1 MAYTA
6 LYRKYRPSN
15 FASVVGQEVV
25 VDILK
30 NSILNNKVS
39 HAYLFTGPRGTGKTS
54 IAKIL
59 AHAVNCLNFNG
70 DICGECDVCKN
81 LKIND
86 SDIIEID
93 AASNNGVDEI
103 RTLRDNVKLLPSFCK
118 YKIYIIDEVHMLS
131 TGAFNALLKTLE
143 EPPSHV
149 IFILATTE
157 PNKIPLTIL
166 SRCQRFDFNKISNEK
181 LVSRLLYIANQ
192 EGKNVDK
199 SILEYIAE
207 ISDGGLRDAI
217 NLLDQV
223 ISLPQESVTLEEID
237 RLSGRISQNTLF
249 DLLNAISTGDY
260 VSILNISDKI
270 YGEGKNYKD
279 IANGMLAI
287 VRDLSIN
294 LEVDS
299 YFNKDYSLKLDTIN
313 IPFDKLIFITSLLN
327 ELIKELKNS
336 NDPKMLFD
344 IYMVNI
350 CNSLSSKDTV
360 STKKEVLN
368 SNQQKDSISF
378 PKKEDINNFQTNEL
392 KEKEV
397 INKTSLEKR
406 IEEPDTNNVTEEEI
420 VKEKIV
426 NNSDDTINSDLKS
439 IRINNVLAEADKNI
453 LNNIVKF
460 YDKIGDYVSNKV
472 YNTLSILLLDGHVVV
487 ASSKYLLFAF
497 KTEEDVTLFDNNYK
511 QIELFIKEVFEEAY
525 KVAAVTTK
533 EWQMIKEDFIKN
545 KKNQIPYVFI
555 DENDVKLDMGVSFND
570 LENSALD
577 LFGED
582 TISVR

>member
-70 DICGECDVCKN
+70 DICGECEVCKN
-81 LKIND
+81 LEIND

-181 LVSRLLYIANQ
+181 LVSRLLYIATQ
-192 EGKNVDK
+192 EGKNIDK

-249 DLLNAISTGDY
+249 ELLNAISTGNY
-260 VSILNISDKI
+260 VSILNISDII

-279 IANGMLAI
+279 IADGMLAI

-294 LEVDS
+294 FEVDS
-299 YFNKDYSLKLDTIN
+299 YFNKDYSSKLATIN
-313 IPFDKLIFITSLLN
+313 IPFDKLISITSLLN

-350 CNSLSSKDTV
+350 CNSLSSKGNLSV
-360 STKKEVLN
+360 
-368 SNQQKDSISF
+368 
-378 PKKEDINNFQTNEL
+378 KKEDINNFQTVEL
-392 KEKEV
+392 KNKEV
-397 INKTSLEKR
+397 NNISNIKENKEKLDINKDSDGETTNEETVKTS
-406 IEEPDTNNVTEEEI
+406 N
-420 VKEKIV
+420 
-426 NNSDDTINSDLKS
+426 DTINGDLKS
-439 IRINNVLAEADKNI
+439 IRINNVLAEADKKI
-453 LNNIVKF
+453 LNNIVKL

-487 ASSKYLLFAF
+487 ASTKYLLFAF
-497 KTEEDVTLFDNNYK
+497 ESEEDVTLFDNNYK
-511 QIELFIKEVFEEAY
+511 QIELFIKEVFEETY
-525 KVAAVTTK
+525 KVAAVTKK
-533 EWQMIKEDFIKN
+533 EWQRIKEDFIKN

>member
-30 NSILNNKVS
+30 NSILNNKIS

-70 DICGECDVCKN
+70 DICGECEVCKN
-81 LKIND
+81 LEIND

-181 LVSRLLYIANQ
+181 LVSRLLYIATQ
-192 EGKNVDK
+192 EGKIIDK

-249 DLLNAISTGDY
+249 ELLNAISTGNY
-260 VSILNISDKI
+260 VSILNISDII

-279 IANGMLAI
+279 IADGMLAI

-294 LEVDS
+294 FEVDS
-299 YFNKDYSLKLDTIN
+299 YFNKDYSSKLATIN
-313 IPFDKLIFITSLLN
+313 IPFDKLISITSLLN

-350 CNSLSSKDTV
+350 CNSLSSKGNLSV
-360 STKKEVLN
+360 
-368 SNQQKDSISF
+368 
-378 PKKEDINNFQTNEL
+378 KKEDINNSQTVEL
-392 KEKEV
+392 KNKEV
-397 INKTSLEKR
+397 NNISNIKEHKEKLDINKDSDEK
-406 IEEPDTNNVTEEEI
+406 
-420 VKEKIV
+420 
-426 NNSDDTINSDLKS
+426 TINEKTVNTSNDIINGDLKS
-439 IRINNVLAEADKNI
+439 IRINNVLAEADKKI
-453 LNNIVKF
+453 LNNIVKL
-460 YDKIGDYVSNKV
+460 YDRIGDYVSNKV

-487 ASSKYLLFAF
+487 ASTKYLLFAF
-497 KTEEDVTLFDNNYK
+497 ESEEDVTLFDNNYK
-511 QIELFIKEVFEEAY
+511 QIELFIKEVFEETY
-525 KVAAVTTK
+525 KVAAVTKK
-533 EWQMIKEDFIKN
+533 EWQRIKEDFIKN

>member
-70 DICGECDVCKN
+70 DICGECEVCKN
-81 LKIND
+81 LEIND

-181 LVSRLLYIANQ
+181 LVSRLLYIATQ
-192 EGKNVDK
+192 EGKIIDK

-223 ISLPQESVTLEEID
+223 ISLPQECVTLEEID

-249 DLLNAISTGDY
+249 ELLSAISTGNY
-260 VSILNISDKI
+260 LSILNISDII

-279 IANGMLAI
+279 IADGMLAI

-294 LEVDS
+294 FEVDS
-299 YFNKDYSLKLDTIN
+299 YFNKDYSSKLATIN
-313 IPFDKLIFITSLLN
+313 IPFDKLISITSLLN

-350 CNSLSSKDTV
+350 CNSLSSKGNLSV
-360 STKKEVLN
+360 
-368 SNQQKDSISF
+368 
-378 PKKEDINNFQTNEL
+378 KKEDINNSQTVEL
-392 KEKEV
+392 KNKEV
-397 INKTSLEKR
+397 NNISNIKENKEKLDINKDSDEETINEETVNTS
-406 IEEPDTNNVTEEEI
+406 N
-420 VKEKIV
+420 
-426 NNSDDTINSDLKS
+426 DTINGDLKN
-439 IRINNVLAEADKNI
+439 IRINNVLAEADKKI
-453 LNNIVKF
+453 LNNIVKL

-487 ASSKYLLFAF
+487 ASTKYLLFAF
-497 KTEEDVTLFDNNYK
+497 ESEEDVTLFDNNYK
-511 QIELFIKEVFEEAY
+511 QIELFIKEVFEKTY
-525 KVAAVTTK
+525 KVAAVTKK
-533 EWQMIKEDFIKN
+533 EWQRIKEDFIKN

>member
-70 DICGECDVCKN
+70 DICGECEVCKN
-81 LKIND
+81 LEIND

-181 LVSRLLYIANQ
+181 LVSRLLYIATQ
-192 EGKNVDK
+192 EGKIVDK

-249 DLLNAISTGDY
+249 ELLNAISIGNY
-260 VSILNISDKI
+260 LSILNISDII

-279 IANGMLAI
+279 IADGMLAI

-294 LEVDS
+294 FEVDN
-299 YFNKDYSLKLDTIN
+299 YFNKDYSSKLATIN
-313 IPFDKLIFITSLLN
+313 IPFDKLISITSLLN

-350 CNSLSSKDTV
+350 CNSLSSKGNLSV
-360 STKKEVLN
+360 
-368 SNQQKDSISF
+368 
-378 PKKEDINNFQTNEL
+378 KKEDINNSQTVEL
-392 KEKEV
+392 KNKEV
-397 INKTSLEKR
+397 INISN
-406 IEEPDTNNVTEEEI
+406 I
-420 VKEKIV
+420 KENKKKI
-426 NNSDDTINSDLKS
+426 NINKDSDEDTINEETVNTSNDIINGDLKS
-439 IRINNVLAEADKNI
+439 IRINNVLAEADKSI
-453 LNNIVKF
+453 LNNIVKS

-487 ASSKYLLFAF
+487 ASTKYLLFAF
-497 KTEEDVTLFDNNYK
+497 ESEEDVTLFDNNYK
-511 QIELFIKEVFEEAY
+511 QIELFIKEVFEETY
-525 KVAAVTTK
+525 KVAAVTKK
-533 EWQMIKEDFIKN
+533 EWQRIKEDFIKN

>member
-70 DICGECDVCKN
+70 DICGECEVCKN
-81 LKIND
+81 LEIND

-181 LVSRLLYIANQ
+181 LVSRLLYIATQ
-192 EGKNVDK
+192 EGKIVDK

-249 DLLNAISTGDY
+249 ELLNAISTGNY
-260 VSILNISDKI
+260 VSILNISDII

-279 IANGMLAI
+279 IADGMLAI

-294 LEVDS
+294 FEVDS
-299 YFNKDYSLKLDTIN
+299 YFNRDYSSKLATIN
-313 IPFDKLIFITSLLN
+313 IPFDKLISITSLLN

-350 CNSLSSKDTV
+350 CNSLSSKGNLSV
-360 STKKEVLN
+360 
-368 SNQQKDSISF
+368 
-378 PKKEDINNFQTNEL
+378 KKEDINNSQTVEL
-392 KEKEV
+392 KNKEV
-397 INKTSLEKR
+397 INISN
-406 IEEPDTNNVTEEEI
+406 I
-420 VKEKIV
+420 KENKKKI
-426 NNSDDTINSDLKS
+426 NINKDSDEDTINEETVNTSNDIINGDLKS

-453 LNNIVKF
+453 LNNIVKS

-487 ASSKYLLFAF
+487 ASTKYLLFAF
-497 KTEEDVTLFDNNYK
+497 ESEEDVTLFDNNYK
-511 QIELFIKEVFEEAY
+511 QIELFIKEVFEETY
-525 KVAAVTTK
+525 KVAAVTKK
-533 EWQMIKEDFIKN
+533 EWQRIKEDFIKN

>member
-70 DICGECDVCKN
+70 DICGECEVCKN
-81 LKIND
+81 LEIND

-181 LVSRLLYIANQ
+181 LVSRLLYIATQ

-249 DLLNAISTGDY
+249 ELLNAISTGNY
-260 VSILNISDKI
+260 VSILNISDII

-279 IANGMLAI
+279 IADGMLAI

-294 LEVDS
+294 FEVDN
-299 YFNKDYSLKLDTIN
+299 YFNKDYSSKLATIN
-313 IPFDKLIFITSLLN
+313 IPFDKLISITSLLN

-350 CNSLSSKDTV
+350 CNSLSSKGNLSV
-360 STKKEVLN
+360 
-368 SNQQKDSISF
+368 
-378 PKKEDINNFQTNEL
+378 KKEDINNSQTVEL
-392 KEKEV
+392 KNKEV
-397 INKTSLEKR
+397 NNISNIKENKEKLDINK
-406 IEEPDTNNVTEEEI
+406 D
-420 VKEKIV
+420 
-426 NNSDDTINSDLKS
+426 SDEDTINEETVNTSNDIINDDLKS
-439 IRINNVLAEADKNI
+439 IRINNVLAEADKSI
-453 LNNIVKF
+453 LNNIVKS

-487 ASSKYLLFAF
+487 ASTKYLLFAF
-497 KTEEDVTLFDNNYK
+497 ESEEDVTLFDNNYK
-511 QIELFIKEVFEEAY
+511 QIELFIKEVFEETY
-525 KVAAVTTK
+525 KVAAVTKK
-533 EWQMIKEDFIKN
+533 EWQRIKEDFIKN

>member
-70 DICGECDVCKN
+70 DICGECEVCKN
-81 LKIND
+81 LEIND

-181 LVSRLLYIANQ
+181 LVSRLLYIATQ
-192 EGKNVDK
+192 EGKIIDK

-249 DLLNAISTGDY
+249 ELLNAISTGNY
-260 VSILNISDKI
+260 VSILNISDII

-279 IANGMLAI
+279 IADGMLAI

-294 LEVDS
+294 FEVDS
-299 YFNKDYSLKLDTIN
+299 YFNKDYSSKLATIN
-313 IPFDKLIFITSLLN
+313 IPFDKLISITSLLN

-350 CNSLSSKDTV
+350 CNSLSSKGNLSV
-360 STKKEVLN
+360 
-368 SNQQKDSISF
+368 
-378 PKKEDINNFQTNEL
+378 KKEDINNSQTVEL
-392 KEKEV
+392 KNKEV
-397 INKTSLEKR
+397 NNISNIKEHKEKSDINKDSDEK
-406 IEEPDTNNVTEEEI
+406 
-420 VKEKIV
+420 
-426 NNSDDTINSDLKS
+426 TINEKTVNTSNDIINGDLKS
-439 IRINNVLAEADKNI
+439 IRINNVLAEADKKI
-453 LNNIVKF
+453 LNNIVKL
-460 YDKIGDYVSNKV
+460 YDRIGDYVSNKV

-487 ASSKYLLFAF
+487 ASTKYLLFAF
-497 KTEEDVTLFDNNYK
+497 ESEEDVTLFDNNYK
-511 QIELFIKEVFEEAY
+511 QIELFIKEVFEETY
-525 KVAAVTTK
+525 KVAAVTKK
-533 EWQMIKEDFIKN
+533 EWQRIKEDFIKN

>member
-30 NSILNNKVS
+30 NSILNNKIS

-70 DICGECDVCKN
+70 DICGECEVCKN
-81 LKIND
+81 LEIND

-181 LVSRLLYIANQ
+181 LVSRLLYIATQ
-192 EGKNVDK
+192 EGKIVDK

-249 DLLNAISTGDY
+249 ELLNAISTGNY
-260 VSILNISDKI
+260 VSILNISDII
-270 YGEGKNYKD
+270 YAEGKNYKD
-279 IANGMLAI
+279 IADGMLAI

-294 LEVDS
+294 FEVDS
-299 YFNKDYSLKLDTIN
+299 YFNKDYSSKLATIN
-313 IPFDKLIFITSLLN
+313 IPFDKLISITSLLN

-350 CNSLSSKDTV
+350 CNSLSSKGNLSV
-360 STKKEVLN
+360 
-368 SNQQKDSISF
+368 
-378 PKKEDINNFQTNEL
+378 KKEDINNSQTVEL
-392 KEKEV
+392 KNKEV
-397 INKTSLEKR
+397 NNISNIKEHKEKLDINKDSDEK
-406 IEEPDTNNVTEEEI
+406 
-420 VKEKIV
+420 
-426 NNSDDTINSDLKS
+426 TINEKTVNTSNDIINGDLKS

-453 LNNIVKF
+453 LNNIVKS

-487 ASSKYLLFAF
+487 ASTKYLLFAF
-497 KTEEDVTLFDNNYK
+497 ESEEDVTLFDNNYK
-511 QIELFIKEVFEEAY
+511 QIELFIKEVFEETY
-525 KVAAVTTK
+525 KVAAVTKK
-533 EWQMIKEDFIKN
+533 EWQRIKEDFIKN

>member
-70 DICGECDVCKN
+70 DICGECEVCKN
-81 LKIND
+81 LEIND

-181 LVSRLLYIANQ
+181 LVSRLLYIATQ

-249 DLLNAISTGDY
+249 ELLNAISTGNY
-260 VSILNISDKI
+260 VSILNISDII

-279 IANGMLAI
+279 IADGMLAI

-294 LEVDS
+294 FEVDS
-299 YFNKDYSLKLDTIN
+299 YFNKDYSSKLATIN
-313 IPFDKLIFITSLLN
+313 IPFDKLISITSLLN
-327 ELIKELKNS
+327 ELIKELKYS

-350 CNSLSSKDTV
+350 CNSLSSKGNLSV
-360 STKKEVLN
+360 
-368 SNQQKDSISF
+368 
-378 PKKEDINNFQTNEL
+378 KKEDINNSQTVEL
-392 KEKEV
+392 KNKEV
-397 INKTSLEKR
+397 NNISNIKENKEKLDINKDSDEK
-406 IEEPDTNNVTEEEI
+406 
-420 VKEKIV
+420 
-426 NNSDDTINSDLKS
+426 TINEETVNTSNDIINGDLKS
-439 IRINNVLAEADKNI
+439 IRINNVLAEADKSI
-453 LNNIVKF
+453 LNNIVNS

-487 ASSKYLLFAF
+487 ASTKYLLFAF
-497 KTEEDVTLFDNNYK
+497 ESEEDVTLFDNNYK
-511 QIELFIKEVFEEAY
+511 QIELFIKEVFEETY
-525 KVAAVTTK
+525 KVAAVTKK
-533 EWQMIKEDFIKN
+533 ELQRIKEDFIKN

>member
-30 NSILNNKVS
+30 NSILNNKIS

-70 DICGECDVCKN
+70 DICGECEVCKN
-81 LKIND
+81 LEIND

-181 LVSRLLYIANQ
+181 LVSRLLHIATQ
-192 EGKNVDK
+192 EGKIIDK

-249 DLLNAISTGDY
+249 ELLNAISTGNY
-260 VSILNISDKI
+260 VSILNISDII

-279 IANGMLAI
+279 IADGMLAI

-294 LEVDS
+294 FEVDS
-299 YFNKDYSLKLDTIN
+299 YFNKDYSSKLATIN
-313 IPFDKLIFITSLLN
+313 IPFDKLISITSLLN

-350 CNSLSSKDTV
+350 CNSLSSKGNLSV
-360 STKKEVLN
+360 
-368 SNQQKDSISF
+368 
-378 PKKEDINNFQTNEL
+378 KKEDINNSQMVEL
-392 KEKEV
+392 KNKEV
-397 INKTSLEKR
+397 NNISNIKEHKEKLDINKDSDEK
-406 IEEPDTNNVTEEEI
+406 
-420 VKEKIV
+420 
-426 NNSDDTINSDLKS
+426 TINEKTVNTSNDIINGDLKS
-439 IRINNVLAEADKNI
+439 IRINNVLAEADKKI
-453 LNNIVKF
+453 LNNIVKL
-460 YDKIGDYVSNKV
+460 YDRIGDYVSNKV

-487 ASSKYLLFAF
+487 ASTKYLLFAF
-497 KTEEDVTLFDNNYK
+497 ESEEDVTLFDNNYK
-511 QIELFIKEVFEEAY
+511 QIELFIKEVFEETY
-525 KVAAVTTK
+525 KVAAVTKK
-533 EWQMIKEDFIKN
+533 EWQRIKEDFIKN

>member
-70 DICGECDVCKN
+70 DICGECEVCKN
-81 LKIND
+81 LEIND

-181 LVSRLLYIANQ
+181 LVSRLLYIATQ
-192 EGKNVDK
+192 EGKIVDK

-249 DLLNAISTGDY
+249 ELINAISTGNY
-260 VSILNISDKI
+260 VSILNISDII

-279 IANGMLAI
+279 IADGMLAI

-294 LEVDS
+294 FEVDN
-299 YFNKDYSLKLDTIN
+299 YFNKDYSSKLATIN
-313 IPFDKLIFITSLLN
+313 IPFDKLISITSLLN

-336 NDPKMLFD
+336 NDPKILFD

-350 CNSLSSKDTV
+350 CNSLSSKGNLSV
-360 STKKEVLN
+360 
-368 SNQQKDSISF
+368 
-378 PKKEDINNFQTNEL
+378 KKEDINNSQTVEL
-392 KEKEV
+392 KNKEV
-397 INKTSLEKR
+397 INISNIKE
-406 IEEPDTNNVTEEEI
+406 N
-420 VKEKIV
+420 KEKLNI
-426 NNSDDTINSDLKS
+426 NKDSDEDTINEKTVNTSNDIINGDLKS
-439 IRINNVLAEADKNI
+439 IRINNVLAEADKSI
-453 LNNIVKF
+453 LNNIVKS

-487 ASSKYLLFAF
+487 ASTKYLLFAF
-497 KTEEDVTLFDNNYK
+497 ESEEDVTLFDNNYK
-511 QIELFIKEVFEEAY
+511 QIELFIKEVFEETY
-525 KVAAVTTK
+525 KVAAVTKK
-533 EWQMIKEDFIKN
+533 EWQRIKEDFIKN

>member
-70 DICGECDVCKN
+70 DICGECEVCKN
-81 LKIND
+81 LEIND

-181 LVSRLLYIANQ
+181 LVSRLLYIATQ
-192 EGKNVDK
+192 EGKIVDK

-249 DLLNAISTGDY
+249 ELLNAISIGNY
-260 VSILNISDKI
+260 LSILNISDII

-279 IANGMLAI
+279 IADGMLAI

-294 LEVDS
+294 FEVDN
-299 YFNKDYSLKLDTIN
+299 YFNKDYSSKLATIN
-313 IPFDKLIFITSLLN
+313 IPFDKLISITSLLN

-350 CNSLSSKDTV
+350 CNSLSSKGNLSV
-360 STKKEVLN
+360 
-368 SNQQKDSISF
+368 
-378 PKKEDINNFQTNEL
+378 KKEDINNSQTVEL
-392 KEKEV
+392 KNKEV
-397 INKTSLEKR
+397 INISNIKE
-406 IEEPDTNNVTEEEI
+406 N
-420 VKEKIV
+420 KEKLNI
-426 NNSDDTINSDLKS
+426 NKDSDEDTINEKTVNTSNDTINGDLKS

-453 LNNIVKF
+453 LNNIVKS

-487 ASSKYLLFAF
+487 ASTKYLLFAF
-497 KTEEDVTLFDNNYK
+497 ESEEDVTLFDNNYK
-511 QIELFIKEVFEEAY
+511 QIELFIKEVFEETY
-525 KVAAVTTK
+525 KVAAVTKK
-533 EWQMIKEDFIKN
+533 EWQRIKEDFIKN

>member
-70 DICGECDVCKN
+70 DICGECEVCKN
-81 LKIND
+81 LEIND

-181 LVSRLLYIANQ
+181 LVSRLLYIATQ
-192 EGKNVDK
+192 EGKIVDK

-249 DLLNAISTGDY
+249 ELLNAISTGNY
-260 VSILNISDKI
+260 VSILNISDII

-279 IANGMLAI
+279 IADGMLAI

-294 LEVDS
+294 FEVDN
-299 YFNKDYSLKLDTIN
+299 YFNKDYSSKLATIN
-313 IPFDKLIFITSLLN
+313 IPFDKLISITSLLN

-350 CNSLSSKDTV
+350 CNSLSSKGNLSV
-360 STKKEVLN
+360 
-368 SNQQKDSISF
+368 
-378 PKKEDINNFQTNEL
+378 KKEDINNSQTVEL
-392 KEKEV
+392 KNKEV
-397 INKTSLEKR
+397 INISNIKE
-406 IEEPDTNNVTEEEI
+406 N
-420 VKEKIV
+420 KEKLNI
-426 NNSDDTINSDLKS
+426 NKDSDEDTINEKTVNTSNDTINGDLKS
-439 IRINNVLAEADKNI
+439 IRINNVLAEADKSI
-453 LNNIVKF
+453 LNNIVKS

-472 YNTLSILLLDGHVVV
+472 YNTLSILLLDAHVVV
-487 ASSKYLLFAF
+487 ASTKYLLFAF
-497 KTEEDVTLFDNNYK
+497 ESEEDVTLFDNNYK
-511 QIELFIKEVFEEAY
+511 QIELFIKEVFEETY
-525 KVAAVTTK
+525 KVAAVTKK
-533 EWQMIKEDFIKN
+533 EWQRIKEDFIKN

>member
-70 DICGECDVCKN
+70 DICGECEVCKN
-81 LKIND
+81 LEIND

-181 LVSRLLYIANQ
+181 LVSRLLYIATQ
-192 EGKNVDK
+192 EGKNIDK

-249 DLLNAISTGDY
+249 ELLNAISTGNY
-260 VSILNISDKI
+260 VSILNISDII

-279 IANGMLAI
+279 IADGMLAI

-294 LEVDS
+294 FEVDS
-299 YFNKDYSLKLDTIN
+299 YFNKDYSSKLATIN
-313 IPFDKLIFITSLLN
+313 IPFDKLISITSLLN

-350 CNSLSSKDTV
+350 CNSLSSKGNLSV
-360 STKKEVLN
+360 
-368 SNQQKDSISF
+368 
-378 PKKEDINNFQTNEL
+378 KKEDINNSQTVEL
-392 KEKEV
+392 KNKEV
-397 INKTSLEKR
+397 NNISNIKENKEKLDINKDSDEETINEETVNTS
-406 IEEPDTNNVTEEEI
+406 N
-420 VKEKIV
+420 
-426 NNSDDTINSDLKS
+426 DTINGVLKN
-439 IRINNVLAEADKNI
+439 IRINNVLAEADKKI
-453 LNNIVKF
+453 LNNIVKL

-487 ASSKYLLFAF
+487 ASTKYLLFAF
-497 KTEEDVTLFDNNYK
+497 ESEEDVTLFDNNYK
-511 QIELFIKEVFEEAY
+511 QIELFIKEVFEETY
-525 KVAAVTTK
+525 KVAAVTKK
-533 EWQMIKEDFIKN
+533 EWQRIKEDFIKN

>member
-70 DICGECDVCKN
+70 DICGECEVCKN
-81 LKIND
+81 LEIND

-181 LVSRLLYIANQ
+181 LVSRLLYIATQ
-192 EGKNVDK
+192 EGKIVDK

-249 DLLNAISTGDY
+249 ELLNAISIGNY
-260 VSILNISDKI
+260 LSILNISDII

-279 IANGMLAI
+279 IADGMLAI

-294 LEVDS
+294 FEVDN
-299 YFNKDYSLKLDTIN
+299 YFNKDYSSKLATIN
-313 IPFDKLIFITSLLN
+313 IPFDKLISITSLLN

-350 CNSLSSKDTV
+350 CNSLSSKGNLSV
-360 STKKEVLN
+360 
-368 SNQQKDSISF
+368 
-378 PKKEDINNFQTNEL
+378 KKEDINNSQTVEL
-392 KEKEV
+392 KNKEV
-397 INKTSLEKR
+397 INISN
-406 IEEPDTNNVTEEEI
+406 I
-420 VKEKIV
+420 KENKKKI
-426 NNSDDTINSDLKS
+426 NINKDSDEDTINEKTVNTSNDIINGDLKS

-453 LNNIVKF
+453 LNNIVKS
-460 YDKIGDYVSNKV
+460 YNKIGDYVSNKV

-487 ASSKYLLFAF
+487 ASTKYLLFAF
-497 KTEEDVTLFDNNYK
+497 ESEEDVTLFDNNYK
-511 QIELFIKEVFEEAY
+511 QIELFIKEVFEETY
-525 KVAAVTTK
+525 KVAAVTKK
-533 EWQMIKEDFIKN
+533 EWQRIKEDFIKN

>member
-70 DICGECDVCKN
+70 DICGECEVCKN
-81 LKIND
+81 LEIND

-181 LVSRLLYIANQ
+181 LVSRLLYIATQ
-192 EGKNVDK
+192 EGKIVDK

-249 DLLNAISTGDY
+249 ELLNAISTGNY
-260 VSILNISDKI
+260 VSILNISDII

-279 IANGMLAI
+279 IADGMLAI

-294 LEVDS
+294 FEVDS
-299 YFNKDYSLKLDTIN
+299 YFNKDYSSKLATIN
-313 IPFDKLIFITSLLN
+313 IPFDKLISITSLLN

-350 CNSLSSKDTV
+350 CNSLSSKGNLSV
-360 STKKEVLN
+360 
-368 SNQQKDSISF
+368 
-378 PKKEDINNFQTNEL
+378 KKEDINNSQTVEL
-392 KEKEV
+392 KNKEV
-397 INKTSLEKR
+397 NNISNIKENKEKLDINKDSDEK
-406 IEEPDTNNVTEEEI
+406 
-420 VKEKIV
+420 
-426 NNSDDTINSDLKS
+426 TINEETVNTSNDIINGDLKS
-439 IRINNVLAEADKNI
+439 IRINNVLAEADKSI
-453 LNNIVKF
+453 LNNIVKS

-487 ASSKYLLFAF
+487 ASTKYLLFAF
-497 KTEEDVTLFDNNYK
+497 ESEEDVTLFDNNYK
-511 QIELFIKEVFEEAY
+511 QIELFIKEVFEETY
-525 KVAAVTTK
+525 KVAAVTKK
-533 EWQMIKEDFIKN
+533 EWQRIKEDFIKN

>member
-70 DICGECDVCKN
+70 DICGECEVCKN
-81 LKIND
+81 LEIND

-166 SRCQRFDFNKISNEK
+166 SRCQRFDFNKISNEN
-181 LVSRLLYIANQ
+181 LVSRLLYIATQ
-192 EGKNVDK
+192 EGKIVDK

-223 ISLPQESVTLEEID
+223 ISLSQESVTLEEID

-249 DLLNAISTGDY
+249 ELLNAISTGNY
-260 VSILNISDKI
+260 VSILNISDII

-279 IANGMLAI
+279 IADGMLAI

-294 LEVDS
+294 FEVDS
-299 YFNKDYSLKLDTIN
+299 YFNKDYSSKLATIN
-313 IPFDKLIFITSLLN
+313 IPFDKLISITSLLN

-350 CNSLSSKDTV
+350 CNSLSSKGNLSV
-360 STKKEVLN
+360 KKEYINN
-368 SNQQKDSISF
+368 SQTVELKNKEVNNISNIKENKEKLDINKDSD
-378 PKKEDINNFQTNEL
+378 EETINEETVN
-392 KEKEV
+392 
-397 INKTSLEKR
+397 TS
-406 IEEPDTNNVTEEEI
+406 N
-420 VKEKIV
+420 
-426 NNSDDTINSDLKS
+426 DTINGDLKN
-439 IRINNVLAEADKNI
+439 IRINNVLAEADKSI
-453 LNNIVKF
+453 LNNIVKS
-460 YDKIGDYVSNKV
+460 YDKIGDYVSNKI

-487 ASSKYLLFAF
+487 ASTKYLLFAF
-497 KTEEDVTLFDNNYK
+497 ESEEDVTLFDNNYK
-511 QIELFIKEVFEEAY
+511 QIELFIKKVFEETY
-525 KVAAVTTK
+525 KVAAVTKK
-533 EWQMIKEDFIKN
+533 EWQRIKEDFIKN

>member
-15 FASVVGQEVV
+15 FANVVGQEVV

-70 DICGECDVCKN
+70 DICGECEVCKN
-81 LKIND
+81 LEIND

-181 LVSRLLYIANQ
+181 LVSRLLYIATQ
-192 EGKNVDK
+192 EGKIVDK

-249 DLLNAISTGDY
+249 ELLNAISTGNY
-260 VSILNISDKI
+260 VSILNISDII

-279 IANGMLAI
+279 IADGMLAI

-294 LEVDS
+294 FEVDS
-299 YFNKDYSLKLDTIN
+299 YFNKDYSSKLATIN
-313 IPFDKLIFITSLLN
+313 IPFDKLISITSLLN

-350 CNSLSSKDTV
+350 CNSLSSKGNLSV
-360 STKKEVLN
+360 
-368 SNQQKDSISF
+368 
-378 PKKEDINNFQTNEL
+378 KKEDINNSQTVEL
-392 KEKEV
+392 KNKEV
-397 INKTSLEKR
+397 INISNIKE
-406 IEEPDTNNVTEEEI
+406 N
-420 VKEKIV
+420 KEKLNI
-426 NNSDDTINSDLKS
+426 NKDSDEDTINEKTVNTSNDTINGDLKS
-439 IRINNVLAEADKNI
+439 IRINNVLAEADKSI
-453 LNNIVKF
+453 LNNIVKS

-487 ASSKYLLFAF
+487 ASTKYLLFAF
-497 KTEEDVTLFDNNYK
+497 ESEEDVTLFDNNYK
-511 QIELFIKEVFEEAY
+511 QIELFIKEVFEETY
-525 KVAAVTTK
+525 KVAAVTKK
-533 EWQMIKEDFIKN
+533 EWQRIKDDFIKN

>member
-59 AHAVNCLNFNG
+59 AHAVNCLDFNG
-70 DICGECDVCKN
+70 DICGECEVCKN
-81 LKIND
+81 LEIND

-181 LVSRLLYIANQ
+181 LVSRLLYIATQ
-192 EGKNVDK
+192 EGKIVDK

-249 DLLNAISTGDY
+249 ELLNAISTGNY
-260 VSILNISDKI
+260 VSILNISDII
-270 YGEGKNYKD
+270 YAEGKNYKD
-279 IANGMLAI
+279 IADGMLAI

-294 LEVDS
+294 FEVDS
-299 YFNKDYSLKLDTIN
+299 YFNKDYSSKLATIN
-313 IPFDKLIFITSLLN
+313 IPFDKLISITSLLN

-350 CNSLSSKDTV
+350 CNSLSSKGNLSV
-360 STKKEVLN
+360 
-368 SNQQKDSISF
+368 
-378 PKKEDINNFQTNEL
+378 KKEDINNSQTVEL
-392 KEKEV
+392 KNKEV
-397 INKTSLEKR
+397 INISNIKE
-406 IEEPDTNNVTEEEI
+406 N
-420 VKEKIV
+420 KEKLDI
-426 NNSDDTINSDLKS
+426 NKDSDEDTINEKTVNTSNDTINGDLKS
-439 IRINNVLAEADKNI
+439 IRINNVLAEADKKI
-453 LNNIVKF
+453 LNNIVKL
-460 YDKIGDYVSNKV
+460 YDRIGDYVSNKV

-487 ASSKYLLFAF
+487 ASTKYLLFAF
-497 KTEEDVTLFDNNYK
+497 ESEEDVTLFDNNYK
-511 QIELFIKEVFEEAY
+511 QIELFIKEVFEETY
-525 KVAAVTTK
+525 KVAAVTKK
-533 EWQMIKEDFIKN
+533 EWQRIKEDFIKN

>member
-70 DICGECDVCKN
+70 DICGECEVCKN
-81 LKIND
+81 LEIND

-181 LVSRLLYIANQ
+181 LVSRLLYIATQ
-192 EGKNVDK
+192 EGKIVDK

-249 DLLNAISTGDY
+249 ELLNAISTGNY
-260 VSILNISDKI
+260 VSILNISDII

-279 IANGMLAI
+279 IADGMLAI

-294 LEVDS
+294 FEVDN
-299 YFNKDYSLKLDTIN
+299 YFNKDYSSKLATIN
-313 IPFDKLIFITSLLN
+313 IPFDKLISITSLLN

-350 CNSLSSKDTV
+350 CNSLSSKGNLSV
-360 STKKEVLN
+360 
-368 SNQQKDSISF
+368 
-378 PKKEDINNFQTNEL
+378 KKEDINNSQTVEL
-392 KEKEV
+392 KNKEV
-397 INKTSLEKR
+397 INISNIKENKEKLD
-406 IEEPDTNNVTEEEI
+406 INKDSDEDTITEET
-420 VKEKIV
+420 V
-426 NNSDDTINSDLKS
+426 NTSNDIINGDLKS
-439 IRINNVLAEADKNI
+439 IRINNVLAEADKKI
-453 LNNIVKF
+453 LNNIVKS

-487 ASSKYLLFAF
+487 ASTKYLLFAF
-497 KTEEDVTLFDNNYK
+497 ESEEDVTLFDNNYK
-511 QIELFIKEVFEEAY
+511 QIELFIKEVFEETY
-525 KVAAVTTK
+525 KVAAVTKK
-533 EWQMIKEDFIKN
+533 EWQRIKDDFIKN

-570 LENSALD
+570 LENSALN

>member
-70 DICGECDVCKN
+70 DICGECEVCKN
-81 LKIND
+81 LEIND

-181 LVSRLLYIANQ
+181 LVSRLLYIATQ
-192 EGKNVDK
+192 EGKIVDK

-249 DLLNAISTGDY
+249 ELLNAISTGNY
-260 VSILNISDKI
+260 VSILNISDII

-279 IANGMLAI
+279 IADGMLAI

-294 LEVDS
+294 FEVDS
-299 YFNKDYSLKLDTIN
+299 YFNKDYSSKLATIN
-313 IPFDKLIFITSLLN
+313 IPFDKLISITSLLN

-350 CNSLSSKDTV
+350 CNSLSSKGNLSV
-360 STKKEVLN
+360 
-368 SNQQKDSISF
+368 
-378 PKKEDINNFQTNEL
+378 KKEDINNSQTVEL
-392 KEKEV
+392 KNKEV
-397 INKTSLEKR
+397 NNISNIKENKEKLDINKDSDEK
-406 IEEPDTNNVTEEEI
+406 
-420 VKEKIV
+420 
-426 NNSDDTINSDLKS
+426 TINEETVNTSNDIINGDLKS
-439 IRINNVLAEADKNI
+439 IRINNVLAEADKKI
-453 LNNIVKF
+453 LNNIVKS
-460 YDKIGDYVSNKV
+460 YDKICDYVSNKI

-487 ASSKYLLFAF
+487 ASTKYLLFAF
-497 KTEEDVTLFDNNYK
+497 ESEEDVTLFDNNYK
-511 QIELFIKEVFEEAY
+511 QIELFIKEVFEETY
-525 KVAAVTTK
+525 KVAAVTKK
-533 EWQMIKEDFIKN
+533 EWQRIKEDFIKN

>member
-70 DICGECDVCKN
+70 DICGECEVCKN
-81 LKIND
+81 LEIND

-181 LVSRLLYIANQ
+181 LVSRLLYIATQ
-192 EGKNVDK
+192 EGKIVDK

-249 DLLNAISTGDY
+249 ELLNAISTGNY
-260 VSILNISDKI
+260 VSILNISDLI

-279 IANGMLAI
+279 IADGMLAI

-294 LEVDS
+294 FEVDS
-299 YFNKDYSLKLDTIN
+299 YFNKDYSSKLATIN
-313 IPFDKLIFITSLLN
+313 IPFDKLISITSLLN

-350 CNSLSSKDTV
+350 CNSLSSKGNLSV
-360 STKKEVLN
+360 
-368 SNQQKDSISF
+368 
-378 PKKEDINNFQTNEL
+378 KKEDINNSQTVEL
-392 KEKEV
+392 KNKEV
-397 INKTSLEKR
+397 NNISNIKENKEKLDINK
-406 IEEPDTNNVTEEEI
+406 D
-420 VKEKIV
+420 
-426 NNSDDTINSDLKS
+426 SDEDTINEETVNTSNDIINGDLKN
-439 IRINNVLAEADKNI
+439 IRINNVLAEADKKI
-453 LNNIVKF
+453 LNNIVKL

-487 ASSKYLLFAF
+487 ASTKYLLFAF
-497 KTEEDVTLFDNNYK
+497 ESEEDVTLFDNNYK
-511 QIELFIKEVFEEAY
+511 QIELFIKEVFEETY
-525 KVAAVTTK
+525 KVAAVTKK
-533 EWQMIKEDFIKN
+533 ELQRIKEDFIKN

>member
-70 DICGECDVCKN
+70 DICGECEVCKN
-81 LKIND
+81 LEIND

-181 LVSRLLYIANQ
+181 LVSRLLYIATQ
-192 EGKNVDK
+192 EGKIVDK

-249 DLLNAISTGDY
+249 ELLNAISTGNY
-260 VSILNISDKI
+260 VSILNISDII

-279 IANGMLAI
+279 IADGMLAI

-294 LEVDS
+294 FEVDN
-299 YFNKDYSLKLDTIN
+299 YFNRDYSSKLATIN
-313 IPFDKLIFITSLLN
+313 IPFDKLISITSLLN

-350 CNSLSSKDTV
+350 CNSLSSKGNLSV
-360 STKKEVLN
+360 
-368 SNQQKDSISF
+368 
-378 PKKEDINNFQTNEL
+378 KKEDINNSQTVEL
-392 KEKEV
+392 KNKEV
-397 INKTSLEKR
+397 INISNIKE
-406 IEEPDTNNVTEEEI
+406 N
-420 VKEKIV
+420 KEKLNI
-426 NNSDDTINSDLKS
+426 NKDSDEDTINEKTVNTSNDKINGDLKS
-439 IRINNVLAEADKNI
+439 IRINNVLAEADKKI
-453 LNNIVKF
+453 LNNIVKS
-460 YDKIGDYVSNKV
+460 YDKIGDYVSNKI

-487 ASSKYLLFAF
+487 ASTKYLLFAF
-497 KTEEDVTLFDNNYK
+497 ESEEDVTLFDNNYK
-511 QIELFIKEVFEEAY
+511 QIELFIKEVFEETY
-525 KVAAVTTK
+525 KVAAVTKK
-533 EWQMIKEDFIKN
+533 EWQRIKEDFIKN

>member
-70 DICGECDVCKN
+70 DICGECEVCKN
-81 LKIND
+81 LEIND

-181 LVSRLLYIANQ
+181 LVSRLLYIATQ

-249 DLLNAISTGDY
+249 ELLNAISTGNY
-260 VSILNISDKI
+260 VSILNISDII

-279 IANGMLAI
+279 IADGMLAI

-294 LEVDS
+294 FEVDS
-299 YFNKDYSLKLDTIN
+299 YFNKDYSSKLATIN
-313 IPFDKLIFITSLLN
+313 IPFDKLISITSLLN

-350 CNSLSSKDTV
+350 CNSLSSKGNLSV
-360 STKKEVLN
+360 
-368 SNQQKDSISF
+368 
-378 PKKEDINNFQTNEL
+378 KKEDINNSQTVEL
-392 KEKEV
+392 KNKVVNNISNIKENKEKLD
-397 INKTSLEKR
+397 INKDSDEK
-406 IEEPDTNNVTEEEI
+406 
-420 VKEKIV
+420 
-426 NNSDDTINSDLKS
+426 TINEETVNTSNDIINGDLKS

-453 LNNIVKF
+453 LNNIVKL
-460 YDKIGDYVSNKV
+460 YDRIGDYVSNKV
-472 YNTLSILLLDGHVVV
+472 YNTFSILLLDGHVVV
-487 ASSKYLLFAF
+487 ASTKYLLFAF
-497 KTEEDVTLFDNNYK
+497 ESEEDVTLFDNNYK
-511 QIELFIKEVFEEAY
+511 QIELFIKEVFEETY
-525 KVAAVTTK
+525 KVAAVTKK
-533 EWQMIKEDFIKN
+533 EWQTIKEDFIKN

>member
-15 FASVVGQEVV
+15 FASVVGQKVV

-70 DICGECDVCKN
+70 DICGECEVCKN
-81 LKIND
+81 LEIND

-181 LVSRLLYIANQ
+181 LVSRLLYIATQ
-192 EGKNVDK
+192 EGKIVDK

-249 DLLNAISTGDY
+249 ELLNAISTGNY
-260 VSILNISDKI
+260 VSILNISDII

-279 IANGMLAI
+279 IADGMLAI

-294 LEVDS
+294 FEVDN
-299 YFNKDYSLKLDTIN
+299 YFNKDYSSKLATIN
-313 IPFDKLIFITSLLN
+313 IPFDKLISITSLLN

-350 CNSLSSKDTV
+350 CNSLSSKGNLSV
-360 STKKEVLN
+360 
-368 SNQQKDSISF
+368 
-378 PKKEDINNFQTNEL
+378 KKEDINNSQTVEL
-392 KEKEV
+392 KNKEV
-397 INKTSLEKR
+397 INISNIKE
-406 IEEPDTNNVTEEEI
+406 N
-420 VKEKIV
+420 KEKLNI
-426 NNSDDTINSDLKS
+426 NKYSDEDTINEKTVNTSNDTINGDLKS
-439 IRINNVLAEADKNI
+439 IRINNVLAEADKSI
-453 LNNIVKF
+453 LNNIVKS

-487 ASSKYLLFAF
+487 ASTKYLLFAF
-497 KTEEDVTLFDNNYK
+497 ESEEDVTLFDNNYK
-511 QIELFIKEVFEEAY
+511 QIELFIKEVFEETY
-525 KVAAVTTK
+525 KVAAVTKK
-533 EWQMIKEDFIKN
+533 EWQRIKEDFIKN

>member
-70 DICGECDVCKN
+70 DICGECEVCKN
-81 LKIND
+81 LEIND

-166 SRCQRFDFNKISNEK
+166 SRCQRFDFNKISNEN
-181 LVSRLLYIANQ
+181 LVSRLLYIATQ
-192 EGKNVDK
+192 EGKIVDK

-249 DLLNAISTGDY
+249 ELLNAISTGNY
-260 VSILNISDKI
+260 VSILNISDII

-279 IANGMLAI
+279 IADGMLAI

-294 LEVDS
+294 FEVDS
-299 YFNKDYSLKLDTIN
+299 YFNKDYSSKLATIN
-313 IPFDKLIFITSLLN
+313 IPFDKLISITSLLN

-350 CNSLSSKDTV
+350 CNSLSSKGNLSV
-360 STKKEVLN
+360 
-368 SNQQKDSISF
+368 
-378 PKKEDINNFQTNEL
+378 KKEDINNSQTVEL
-392 KEKEV
+392 KNKEV
-397 INKTSLEKR
+397 NNISNIKENKEKLDINKDSDEKTINEETVNTS
-406 IEEPDTNNVTEEEI
+406 N
-420 VKEKIV
+420 
-426 NNSDDTINSDLKS
+426 DTINGDLKS
-439 IRINNVLAEADKNI
+439 IRINNVLAEADKSI
-453 LNNIVKF
+453 LNNIVKS

-472 YNTLSILLLDGHVVV
+472 YNTLSILLLDGHAVV
-487 ASSKYLLFAF
+487 ASTKYLLFAF
-497 KTEEDVTLFDNNYK
+497 ESEEDVTLFDNNYK
-511 QIELFIKEVFEEAY
+511 QIELFIKEVFEETY
-525 KVAAVTTK
+525 KVAAVTKK
-533 EWQMIKEDFIKN
+533 EWQRIKEDFIKN

>member
-70 DICGECDVCKN
+70 DICGECEVCKN
-81 LKIND
+81 LEIND

-181 LVSRLLYIANQ
+181 LVSRLLYIATQ
-192 EGKNVDK
+192 EGKIIDK

-223 ISLPQESVTLEEID
+223 ISLPQESVTLDEID

-249 DLLNAISTGDY
+249 ELLNAISTGNY
-260 VSILNISDKI
+260 VSILNISDII
-270 YGEGKNYKD
+270 YAEGKNYKD
-279 IANGMLAI
+279 IADGMLAI

-294 LEVDS
+294 FEVDS
-299 YFNKDYSLKLDTIN
+299 YFNKDYSSKLATIN
-313 IPFDKLIFITSLLN
+313 IPFDKLISITSLLN

-350 CNSLSSKDTV
+350 CNSLSSKGNLSV
-360 STKKEVLN
+360 
-368 SNQQKDSISF
+368 
-378 PKKEDINNFQTNEL
+378 KKEDINNSQTVEL
-392 KEKEV
+392 KNKEV
-397 INKTSLEKR
+397 INISNIKE
-406 IEEPDTNNVTEEEI
+406 N
-420 VKEKIV
+420 KEKLDI
-426 NNSDDTINSDLKS
+426 NKDSDEDTINEETVNTSNDIINGDLKS

-453 LNNIVKF
+453 LNNIVKS

-487 ASSKYLLFAF
+487 ASTKYLLFAF
-497 KTEEDVTLFDNNYK
+497 ESEEDVTLFDNNYK
-511 QIELFIKEVFEEAY
+511 QIELFIKEVFEETY
-525 KVAAVTTK
+525 KVAAVTKK
-533 EWQMIKEDFIKN
+533 EWQRIKEDFIKN

>member
-70 DICGECDVCKN
+70 DICGECEVCKN
-81 LKIND
+81 LEIND

-166 SRCQRFDFNKISNEK
+166 SRCQRFDFNKISNEN
-181 LVSRLLYIANQ
+181 LVSRLLYIATQ
-192 EGKNVDK
+192 EGKIVDK

-249 DLLNAISTGDY
+249 ELLNAISTGNY
-260 VSILNISDKI
+260 VSILNISDII

-279 IANGMLAI
+279 IADGMLAI

-294 LEVDS
+294 FEVDN
-299 YFNKDYSLKLDTIN
+299 YFNKDYSSKLATIN
-313 IPFDKLIFITSLLN
+313 IPFDKLISITSLLN

-350 CNSLSSKDTV
+350 CNSLSSKGNLSV
-360 STKKEVLN
+360 
-368 SNQQKDSISF
+368 
-378 PKKEDINNFQTNEL
+378 KKEDINNSQTVEL
-392 KEKEV
+392 KNKEV
-397 INKTSLEKR
+397 INISNIKE
-406 IEEPDTNNVTEEEI
+406 N
-420 VKEKIV
+420 KEKLNI
-426 NNSDDTINSDLKS
+426 NKDSDEDTINEKTVNTSNDTINGDLKS
-439 IRINNVLAEADKNI
+439 IRINNVLAEADKSI
-453 LNNIVKF
+453 LNNIVKS

-487 ASSKYLLFAF
+487 ASTKYLLFAF
-497 KTEEDVTLFDNNYK
+497 ESEEDVTLFDNNYK
-511 QIELFIKEVFEEAY
+511 QIELFIKEVFEETY
-525 KVAAVTTK
+525 KVAAVTKK
-533 EWQMIKEDFIKN
+533 EWQRIKEDFIKN

>member
-70 DICGECDVCKN
+70 DICGECEVCKN
-81 LKIND
+81 LEIND

-181 LVSRLLYIANQ
+181 LVSRLLYIATQ
-192 EGKNVDK
+192 EGKIVDK

-249 DLLNAISTGDY
+249 ELLNAISIGNY
-260 VSILNISDKI
+260 LSILNISDII

-279 IANGMLAI
+279 IADGMLAI

-294 LEVDS
+294 FEVDN
-299 YFNKDYSLKLDTIN
+299 YFNKDYSSKLATIN
-313 IPFDKLIFITSLLN
+313 IPFDKLISITSLLN

-350 CNSLSSKDTV
+350 CNSLSSKGNLSV
-360 STKKEVLN
+360 
-368 SNQQKDSISF
+368 
-378 PKKEDINNFQTNEL
+378 KKEDINNSQTVEL
-392 KEKEV
+392 KNKEV
-397 INKTSLEKR
+397 NNISNIKENKEKLDINK
-406 IEEPDTNNVTEEEI
+406 D
-420 VKEKIV
+420 
-426 NNSDDTINSDLKS
+426 SDEDTINEETVNTSNDIINGDLKN

-453 LNNIVKF
+453 LNNIVKS

-487 ASSKYLLFAF
+487 ASTKYLLFAF
-497 KTEEDVTLFDNNYK
+497 ESEEDVTLFDNNYK
-511 QIELFIKEVFEEAY
+511 QIELFIKEVFEETY
-525 KVAAVTTK
+525 KVAAVTKK
-533 EWQMIKEDFIKN
+533 EWQRIKEDFIKN

>member
-70 DICGECDVCKN
+70 DICGECEVCKN
-81 LKIND
+81 LEIND
-86 SDIIEID
+86 SDIIEVD

-181 LVSRLLYIANQ
+181 LVSRLLYIATQ
-192 EGKNVDK
+192 EGKIVDK

-249 DLLNAISTGDY
+249 ELLNAISTGNY
-260 VSILNISDKI
+260 LSILNISDII

-279 IANGMLAI
+279 IADGMLAI

-294 LEVDS
+294 FEVDN
-299 YFNKDYSLKLDTIN
+299 YFNKDYSSKLATIN
-313 IPFDKLIFITSLLN
+313 IPFDKLISITSLLN

-350 CNSLSSKDTV
+350 CNSLSSKGNLSV
-360 STKKEVLN
+360 
-368 SNQQKDSISF
+368 
-378 PKKEDINNFQTNEL
+378 KKEDINNSQTVEL
-392 KEKEV
+392 KNKEV
-397 INKTSLEKR
+397 INISNIKE
-406 IEEPDTNNVTEEEI
+406 N
-420 VKEKIV
+420 KEKLNI
-426 NNSDDTINSDLKS
+426 NKDSDEDTINEKTVMTSNDTINGDLKS
-439 IRINNVLAEADKNI
+439 IRINNVLAEADKSI
-453 LNNIVKF
+453 LNNIVKS

-487 ASSKYLLFAF
+487 ASTKYLLFAF
-497 KTEEDVTLFDNNYK
+497 ESEEDVTLFDNNYK
-511 QIELFIKEVFEEAY
+511 QIELFIKEVFEETY
-525 KVAAVTTK
+525 KVAAVTKK
-533 EWQMIKEDFIKN
+533 EWQRIKEDFIKN

>member
-70 DICGECDVCKN
+70 DICGECEVCKN
-81 LKIND
+81 LEIND

-181 LVSRLLYIANQ
+181 LVSRLLYIATQ

-223 ISLPQESVTLEEID
+223 ISLPQECVTLEEID

-249 DLLNAISTGDY
+249 ELLSAISTGNY
-260 VSILNISDKI
+260 LSILNISDII

-279 IANGMLAI
+279 IADGMLAI

-294 LEVDS
+294 FEVDN
-299 YFNKDYSLKLDTIN
+299 YFNKDYSSKLATIN
-313 IPFDKLIFITSLLN
+313 IPFDKLISITSLLN

-350 CNSLSSKDTV
+350 CNSLSSKGNLSV
-360 STKKEVLN
+360 
-368 SNQQKDSISF
+368 
-378 PKKEDINNFQTNEL
+378 KKEDINNSQTVEL
-392 KEKEV
+392 KNKEV
-397 INKTSLEKR
+397 INISNIKE
-406 IEEPDTNNVTEEEI
+406 N
-420 VKEKIV
+420 KEKLNI
-426 NNSDDTINSDLKS
+426 NKDSDEDTINEKTVNTSNDTINGDLKS
-439 IRINNVLAEADKNI
+439 IRINNVLAEADKSI
-453 LNNIVKF
+453 LNNIVKS

-487 ASSKYLLFAF
+487 ASTKYLLFAF
-497 KTEEDVTLFDNNYK
+497 ESEEDVTLFDNNYK
-511 QIELFIKEVFEEAY
+511 QIELFIKEVFEETY
-525 KVAAVTTK
+525 KVAAVTKK
-533 EWQMIKEDFIKN
+533 EWQRIKDDFIKN

>member
-70 DICGECDVCKN
+70 DICGECEVCKN
-81 LKIND
+81 LEIND

-181 LVSRLLYIANQ
+181 LVSRLLYIATQ
-192 EGKNVDK
+192 EGKIVDK

-249 DLLNAISTGDY
+249 ELLNAISTGNY
-260 VSILNISDKI
+260 VSILNISDII

-279 IANGMLAI
+279 IADGMLAI

-294 LEVDS
+294 FEVDS
-299 YFNKDYSLKLDTIN
+299 YFNKDYSSKLATIN
-313 IPFDKLIFITSLLN
+313 IPFDKLISITSLLN

-350 CNSLSSKDTV
+350 CNSLSSKGNLSV
-360 STKKEVLN
+360 
-368 SNQQKDSISF
+368 
-378 PKKEDINNFQTNEL
+378 KKEDINNSQTVEL
-392 KEKEV
+392 KNKEV
-397 INKTSLEKR
+397 INISNIKE
-406 IEEPDTNNVTEEEI
+406 N
-420 VKEKIV
+420 KEKLDI
-426 NNSDDTINSDLKS
+426 NKDSDEDTINEETVNTSNDIINGDLKN
-439 IRINNVLAEADKNI
+439 IRINNVLAEADKKI
-453 LNNIVKF
+453 LNNIVKL

-487 ASSKYLLFAF
+487 ASTKYLLFAF
-497 KTEEDVTLFDNNYK
+497 ESEEDVTLFDNNYK
-511 QIELFIKEVFEEAY
+511 QIELFIKEVFEETY
-525 KVAAVTTK
+525 KVAAVTKK
-533 EWQMIKEDFIKN
+533 EWQRIKEDFIKN

>member
-15 FASVVGQEVV
+15 FASVIGQEVV

-70 DICGECDVCKN
+70 DICGECEVCKN
-81 LKIND
+81 LEIND

-181 LVSRLLYIANQ
+181 LVSRLLYIATQ
-192 EGKNVDK
+192 EGKIVDK

-249 DLLNAISTGDY
+249 ELLNAISTGNY
-260 VSILNISDKI
+260 VSILNISDII

-279 IANGMLAI
+279 IADGMLAI

-294 LEVDS
+294 FEVDS
-299 YFNKDYSLKLDTIN
+299 YFNKDYSSKLATIN
-313 IPFDKLIFITSLLN
+313 IPFDKLISITSLLN

-350 CNSLSSKDTV
+350 CNSLSSKGNLSV
-360 STKKEVLN
+360 
-368 SNQQKDSISF
+368 
-378 PKKEDINNFQTNEL
+378 KKEDINNSQTVEL
-392 KEKEV
+392 KNKEV
-397 INKTSLEKR
+397 NNISNIKENKEKLNINK
-406 IEEPDTNNVTEEEI
+406 D
-420 VKEKIV
+420 
-426 NNSDDTINSDLKS
+426 SDEDTINEETVNTSNDIINGDLKS
-439 IRINNVLAEADKNI
+439 IRINNVLAEADKSI
-453 LNNIVKF
+453 LNNIVKS

-487 ASSKYLLFAF
+487 ASTKYLLFAF
-497 KTEEDVTLFDNNYK
+497 ESEEDVTLFDNNYK
-511 QIELFIKEVFEEAY
+511 QIELFIKEVFEETY
-525 KVAAVTTK
+525 KVAAVTKK
-533 EWQMIKEDFIKN
+533 EWQRIKEDFIKN

>member
-70 DICGECDVCKN
+70 DICGECEVCKN
-81 LKIND
+81 LEIND

-181 LVSRLLYIANQ
+181 LVSRLLYIATQ
-192 EGKNVDK
+192 EGKIIDK

-223 ISLPQESVTLEEID
+223 ISLPQECVTLEEID

-249 DLLNAISTGDY
+249 ELLSAISTGNY
-260 VSILNISDKI
+260 LSILNISDII

-279 IANGMLAI
+279 IADGMLAI

-294 LEVDS
+294 FEVDN
-299 YFNKDYSLKLDTIN
+299 YFNKDYSSKLATIN
-313 IPFDKLIFITSLLN
+313 IPFDKLISITSLLN

-350 CNSLSSKDTV
+350 CNSLSSKGNLSV
-360 STKKEVLN
+360 
-368 SNQQKDSISF
+368 
-378 PKKEDINNFQTNEL
+378 KKEDINNSQTVEL
-392 KEKEV
+392 KNKEV
-397 INKTSLEKR
+397 INISNIKE
-406 IEEPDTNNVTEEEI
+406 N
-420 VKEKIV
+420 KEKLNI
-426 NNSDDTINSDLKS
+426 NKDSDEDTINEKTVNTSNDTINGDLKS
-439 IRINNVLAEADKNI
+439 IRINNVLAEADKSI
-453 LNNIVKF
+453 LNNIVKS

-487 ASSKYLLFAF
+487 ASTKYLLFAF
-497 KTEEDVTLFDNNYK
+497 ESEEDVTLFDNNYK
-511 QIELFIKEVFEEAY
+511 QIELFIKEVFEETY
-525 KVAAVTTK
+525 KVAAVTKK
-533 EWQMIKEDFIKN
+533 EWQRIKDDFIKN

-555 DENDVKLDMGVSFND
+555 DENDVKLDVGVSFND

>member
-70 DICGECDVCKN
+70 DICGECEVCKN
-81 LKIND
+81 LEIND

-181 LVSRLLYIANQ
+181 LVSRLLYIATQ
-192 EGKNVDK
+192 EGKIIDK

-223 ISLPQESVTLEEID
+223 ISLPQECVTLEEID

-249 DLLNAISTGDY
+249 ELLSAISTGNY
-260 VSILNISDKI
+260 LSILNISDII

-279 IANGMLAI
+279 IADGMLAI

-294 LEVDS
+294 FEVDN
-299 YFNKDYSLKLDTIN
+299 YFNKDYSSKLATIN
-313 IPFDKLIFITSLLN
+313 IPFDKLISITSLLN

-350 CNSLSSKDTV
+350 CNSLSSKGNLSV
-360 STKKEVLN
+360 
-368 SNQQKDSISF
+368 
-378 PKKEDINNFQTNEL
+378 KKEDINNSQTVEL
-392 KEKEV
+392 KNKEV
-397 INKTSLEKR
+397 INISNIKE
-406 IEEPDTNNVTEEEI
+406 N
-420 VKEKIV
+420 KEKLNI
-426 NNSDDTINSDLKS
+426 NKDSDEDTINEKTINTSNDTINGDLKS
-439 IRINNVLAEADKNI
+439 IRINNVLAEADKKI
-453 LNNIVKF
+453 LNNIVKL
-460 YDKIGDYVSNKV
+460 YDRIGDYVSNKI

-487 ASSKYLLFAF
+487 ASTKYLLFAF
-497 KTEEDVTLFDNNYK
+497 ESEEDVTLFDNNYK
-511 QIELFIKEVFEEAY
+511 QIELFIKEVFEETY
-525 KVAAVTTK
+525 KVAAVTKK
-533 EWQMIKEDFIKN
+533 EWQRIKEDFIKN

-570 LENSALD
+570 LENLALD

>member
-70 DICGECDVCKN
+70 DICGECEVCKN
-81 LKIND
+81 LEIND

-181 LVSRLLYIANQ
+181 LVSRLLYIATQ
-192 EGKNVDK
+192 EGKIVDK

-223 ISLPQESVTLEEID
+223 ISLPQECVTLEEID

-249 DLLNAISTGDY
+249 ELLSAISTGNY
-260 VSILNISDKI
+260 LSILNISDII

-279 IANGMLAI
+279 IADGMLAI

-294 LEVDS
+294 FEVDS
-299 YFNKDYSLKLDTIN
+299 YFNKDYSSKLATIN
-313 IPFDKLIFITSLLN
+313 IPFDKLISITSLLN

-350 CNSLSSKDTV
+350 CNSLSSKGNLSV
-360 STKKEVLN
+360 
-368 SNQQKDSISF
+368 
-378 PKKEDINNFQTNEL
+378 KKEDINNSQTVEL
-392 KEKEV
+392 KNKEV
-397 INKTSLEKR
+397 INISNIKE
-406 IEEPDTNNVTEEEI
+406 N
-420 VKEKIV
+420 KEKLNI
-426 NNSDDTINSDLKS
+426 NKDSDEDTINEKTVNTSNDTINGDLKS
-439 IRINNVLAEADKNI
+439 IRINNVLAEADKSI
-453 LNNIVKF
+453 LNNIVKS

-487 ASSKYLLFAF
+487 ASTKYLLFAF
-497 KTEEDVTLFDNNYK
+497 ESEEDVTLFDNNYK
-511 QIELFIKEVFEEAY
+511 QIELFIKEVFEETY
-525 KVAAVTTK
+525 KVAAVTKK
-533 EWQMIKEDFIKN
+533 EWQRIKEDFIKN

>member
-30 NSILNNKVS
+30 NSILNNKIS

-70 DICGECDVCKN
+70 DICGECEVCKN
-81 LKIND
+81 LEIND

-181 LVSRLLYIANQ
+181 LVSRLLHIATQ
-192 EGKNVDK
+192 EGKIIDK

-249 DLLNAISTGDY
+249 ELLNAISTGNY
-260 VSILNISDKI
+260 VSILNISDII

-279 IANGMLAI
+279 IADGMLAI

-294 LEVDS
+294 FEVDS
-299 YFNKDYSLKLDTIN
+299 YFNKDYSSKLATIN
-313 IPFDKLIFITSLLN
+313 IPFDKLISITSLLN

-350 CNSLSSKDTV
+350 CNSLSSKGNLSV
-360 STKKEVLN
+360 
-368 SNQQKDSISF
+368 
-378 PKKEDINNFQTNEL
+378 KKEDINNSQTVEL
-392 KEKEV
+392 KNKEV
-397 INKTSLEKR
+397 NNISNIKEHKEKLDINKDSDEKTINEKTVNTS
-406 IEEPDTNNVTEEEI
+406 N
-420 VKEKIV
+420 
-426 NNSDDTINSDLKS
+426 DTINGDLKS
-439 IRINNVLAEADKNI
+439 IRINNVLAEADKKI
-453 LNNIVKF
+453 LNNIVKL
-460 YDKIGDYVSNKV
+460 YDRIGDYVSNKV

-487 ASSKYLLFAF
+487 ASTKYLLFAF
-497 KTEEDVTLFDNNYK
+497 ESEEDVTLFDNNYK
-511 QIELFIKEVFEEAY
+511 QIELFIKEVFEETY
-525 KVAAVTTK
+525 KVAAVTKK
-533 EWQMIKEDFIKN
+533 EWQRIKEDFIKN

>member
-70 DICGECDVCKN
+70 DICGECEVCKN
-81 LKIND
+81 LEIND

-181 LVSRLLYIANQ
+181 LVSRLLYIATQ
-192 EGKNVDK
+192 EGKIVDK

-249 DLLNAISTGDY
+249 ELLNAISTGNY
-260 VSILNISDKI
+260 VSILNISDLI

-279 IANGMLAI
+279 IADGMLAI

-294 LEVDS
+294 FEVDS
-299 YFNKDYSLKLDTIN
+299 YFNKDYSSKLATIN
-313 IPFDKLIFITSLLN
+313 IPFDKLISITSLLN

-350 CNSLSSKDTV
+350 CNSLSSKGNLSV
-360 STKKEVLN
+360 
-368 SNQQKDSISF
+368 
-378 PKKEDINNFQTNEL
+378 KKEDINNSQTVEL
-392 KEKEV
+392 KNKEV
-397 INKTSLEKR
+397 INISNIKE
-406 IEEPDTNNVTEEEI
+406 N
-420 VKEKIV
+420 KEKLNI
-426 NNSDDTINSDLKS
+426 NKDSDEDTINEKTVNTSNDTINGDLKS
-439 IRINNVLAEADKNI
+439 IRINNVLAEADKSI
-453 LNNIVKF
+453 LNNIVKS

-487 ASSKYLLFAF
+487 ASTKYLLFAF
-497 KTEEDVTLFDNNYK
+497 ESEEDVTLFDNNYK
-511 QIELFIKEVFEEAY
+511 QIELFIKEVFEETY
-525 KVAAVTTK
+525 KVAAVTKK
-533 EWQMIKEDFIKN
+533 EWQRIKEDFIKN

>member
-70 DICGECDVCKN
+70 DICGECEVCKN
-81 LKIND
+81 LEIND

-181 LVSRLLYIANQ
+181 LVSRLLYIATQ
-192 EGKNVDK
+192 EGKIVDK

-249 DLLNAISTGDY
+249 ELLNAISTGNY
-260 VSILNISDKI
+260 VSILNISDII

-279 IANGMLAI
+279 IADGMLAI

-294 LEVDS
+294 FEVDS
-299 YFNKDYSLKLDTIN
+299 YFNKDYSSKLATIN
-313 IPFDKLIFITSLLN
+313 IPFDKLISITSLLN

-350 CNSLSSKDTV
+350 CNSLSSKGNLSV
-360 STKKEVLN
+360 
-368 SNQQKDSISF
+368 
-378 PKKEDINNFQTNEL
+378 KKEDINNSQTVEL
-392 KEKEV
+392 KNKEV
-397 INKTSLEKR
+397 NNISNIKENKEKLNINK
-406 IEEPDTNNVTEEEI
+406 D
-420 VKEKIV
+420 
-426 NNSDDTINSDLKS
+426 SDEDTINEKTVNTSNDTINGDLKS
-439 IRINNVLAEADKNI
+439 IRINNVLAEADKSI
-453 LNNIVKF
+453 LNNIVKS

-487 ASSKYLLFAF
+487 ASTKYLLFAF
-497 KTEEDVTLFDNNYK
+497 ESEEDVTLFDNNYK
-511 QIELFIKEVFEEAY
+511 QIELFIKEVFEETY
-525 KVAAVTTK
+525 KVAAVTKK
-533 EWQMIKEDFIKN
+533 EWQRIKEDFIKN

>member
-70 DICGECDVCKN
+70 DICGECEVCKN
-81 LKIND
+81 LEIND

-181 LVSRLLYIANQ
+181 LVSRLLYIATQ
-192 EGKNVDK
+192 EGKIVDK

-249 DLLNAISTGDY
+249 ELLNAISTGNY
-260 VSILNISDKI
+260 VSILNISDII
-270 YGEGKNYKD
+270 YGDGKNYKD
-279 IANGMLAI
+279 IADGMLAI

-294 LEVDS
+294 FEVDS
-299 YFNKDYSLKLDTIN
+299 YFNRDYSSKLATIN
-313 IPFDKLIFITSLLN
+313 IPFDKLISITSLLN

-350 CNSLSSKDTV
+350 CNSLSSKGNLSV
-360 STKKEVLN
+360 KKENINN
-368 SNQQKDSISF
+368 SQTVELKNKGVNNISNIKENKEKLDINKDSD
-378 PKKEDINNFQTNEL
+378 KETIN
-392 KEKEV
+392 EKTV
-397 INKTSLEKR
+397 NTS
-406 IEEPDTNNVTEEEI
+406 N
-420 VKEKIV
+420 
-426 NNSDDTINSDLKS
+426 DTINGDLKN
-439 IRINNVLAEADKNI
+439 IRINNVLAEADKKI
-453 LNNIVKF
+453 LNNIVKL

-487 ASSKYLLFAF
+487 ASTKYLLFAF
-497 KTEEDVTLFDNNYK
+497 ESEEDVTLFDNNYK
-511 QIELFIKEVFEEAY
+511 QIELFIKEVFEETY
-525 KVAAVTTK
+525 KVAAVTKK
-533 EWQMIKEDFIKN
+533 EWQRIKEDFIKN